1 MTKGILR
8 EYYAKCKFSPLCPP
22 WWYYAE
28 VNAHYILMSR
38 DHHDYHLR
46 HLSMC
51 TVVQVY
57 IWGLLPSELFED
69 RIKAILKFIQKSP
82 LSSKLTECTVIQFY
96 I

>member
-1 MTKGILR
+1 MQSVN
-8 EYYAKCKFSPLCPP
+8 SPPSCPP

-38 DHHDYHLR
+38 DHHDYHLC

-57 IWGLLPSELFED
+57 IWRLFPSEFFCIA
-69 RIKAILKFIQKSP
+69 RP
-82 LSSKLTECTVIQFY
+82 LYIPVYIVIGQMLYSVQNARSKP
-96 I
+96 

>member
-1 MTKGILR
+1 MQSVN
-8 EYYAKCKFSPLCPP
+8 SPPSCPP

-38 DHHDYHLR
+38 DHHDYHLC

-57 IWGLLPSELFED
+57 IQGLLPSMENIVGGMAALSNSLFSLNF
-69 RIKAILKFIQKSP
+69 K
-82 LSSKLTECTVIQFY
+82 
-96 I
+96 